1 MWWSTTSWT
10 KGIDDRLISMG
21 VFGRSSLIAILVIAR
36 MLLGTVFL
44 LRVASHFQ
52 TMCKVTLPEER
63 MEIASRFTAS
73 LMMDECP
80 SLKPA
85 RETGIF

>member
-1 MWWSTTSWT
+1 M
-10 KGIDDRLISMG
+10 
-21 VFGRSSLIAILVIAR
+21 AIFA
-36 MLLGTVFL
+36 VFL
-44 LRVASHFQ
+44 LRVASHIQ
-52 TMCKVTLPEER
+52 TQCGVPLPEER